1 MIKIVGLQKSF
12 GDLEVL
18 QNINLTIE
26 EGEIYG
32 LIGRSG
38 AGKSTLLRCINGL
51 ESYDSGSLKVDD
63 VEINSLSKKEMRHF
77 RRGIGMIFQQFSL
90 LEKKTVYENIAL
102 PLRCWKYDKKYL
114 NERVHELSEIVGIS
128 DKLRNKPR
136 TLSGGQKQRV
146 AIARALTMEPKI
158 LLSDE
163 STSALDPI
171 TTNSILALLR
181 EINEKLGV
189 TIIMVTHHMAVVRD
203 ICESVSLL
211 QKGKLTVSGKVED
224 IFLNRPPEFM
234 KFLGEDGE
242 LPLTTNVNLEIMVS
256 GDEVAQPLFSKM
268 ARELDVDFS
277 IIGGKMEKYRD
288 KVLGSWISNFNEDDV
303 ERVTRYLDGRNI
315 VWHKL
320 LKKESDIP
328 VEERKEK
335 R

>member
-1 MIKIVGLQKSF
+1 MIEIVGLQKIF

-18 QNINLTIE
+18 QNINLTIRA
-26 EGEIYG
+26 GEIYG

-51 ESYDSGSLKVDD
+51 ESYNRGSLKVDN
-63 VEINSLSKKEMRHF
+63 VEINSLSKKKMRHF

-102 PLRCWKYDKKYL
+102 PLRCWKYDREVLDKRIY
-114 NERVHELSEIVGIS
+114 ELAELVGIS
-128 DKLRNKPR
+128 DKLKSKPR

-171 TTNSILALLR
+171 TTKSILALLR
-181 EINEKLGV
+181 EINENLGV

-211 QKGKLTVSGKVED
+211 QKGRLTVSGKVED
-224 IFLNRPPEFM
+224 IFLHRPPEFV
-234 KFLGEDGE
+234 KFLGEDRE
-242 LPLTTNVNLEIMVS
+242 LPLTSNVNLEILVS
-256 GDEVAQPLFSKM
+256 GDEVARPLFSTM

-288 KVLGSWISNFNEDDV
+288 KVLGSWISNFSKKDV
-303 ERVTRYLDGRNI
+303 PRVTKYLDDHNI
-315 VWHKL
+315 AWHKL
-320 LKKESDIP
+320 LKKEADTAA
-328 VEERKEK
+328 EE
-335 R
+335 

>member
-1 MIKIVGLQKSF
+1 MIRIVGLQKTF

-18 QNINLTIE
+18 QNINLTIRA
-26 EGEIYG
+26 GEIYG

-51 ESYDSGSLKVDD
+51 ESYNRGSLKVDN
-63 VEINSLSKKEMRHF
+63 VEINSLNKKKMRHF

-102 PLRCWKYDKKYL
+102 PLRCWKYDKNVLDK
-114 NERVHELSEIVGIS
+114 RIHELAELVGIS
-128 DKLRNKPR
+128 DKLKSKPR
-136 TLSGGQKQRV
+136 TLSGGQKQRA

-171 TTNSILALLR
+171 TTKSILALLR
-181 EINEKLGV
+181 EINENLGV

-211 QKGKLTVSGKVED
+211 QKGRLTVSGKVED
-224 IFLNRPPEFM
+224 IFLNRPPEFV
-234 KFLGEDGE
+234 KFLGDDGE
-242 LPLTTNVNLEIMVS
+242 LPLTSNVNLEILVS
-256 GDEVAQPLFSKM
+256 GDEVARPLFSTM

-288 KVLGSWISNFNEDDV
+288 KVLGSWISNFNEKDV
-303 ERVTRYLDGRNI
+303 PRVTKYLDDRNI
-315 VWHKL
+315 AWHKL
-320 LKKESDIP
+320 VKKEADIAA
-328 VEERKEK
+328 EE
-335 R
+335 

>member
-1 MIKIVGLQKSF
+1 MIKIAGLQKSF

-18 QNINLTIE
+18 QDINLTVE
-26 EGEIYG
+26 DGEIYG

-51 ESYDSGSLKVDD
+51 ESYNRGSLKVDH
-63 VEINSLSKKEMRHF
+63 VEINSLGKKEMRHF

-102 PLRCWKYDKKYL
+102 PLRCWKYDKKFL
-114 NERVHELSEIVGIS
+114 DRRVHELAEIVGIS
-128 DKLRNKPR
+128 DKLKNKPR

-171 TTNSILALLR
+171 TTRSILALLR
-181 EINEKLGV
+181 EINETLGV

-211 QKGKLTVSGKVED
+211 QKGRLTVSGKVQD
-224 IFLNRPPEFM
+224 IFLHRPPEFI
-234 KFLGEDGE
+234 KFLGDDGE
-242 LPLTTNVNLEIMVS
+242 LPLTVNVNLEIMVS
-256 GDEVAQPLFSKM
+256 GDAVAQPLFSTM

-288 KVLGSWISNFNEDDV
+288 KVLGSWISNFDEKDV
-303 ERVTRYLDGRNI
+303 PRVTKYLDNRNI

-320 LKKESDIP
+320 LQKEADIP
-328 VEERKEK
+328 AEE
-335 R
+335 

>member
-1 MIKIVGLQKSF
+1 MIKIVGLQKTF

-18 QNINLTIE
+18 QNINLTVRS
-26 EGEIYG
+26 GEIYG

-51 ESYDSGSLKVDD
+51 ESYNRGSLKVDN
-63 VEINSLSKKEMRHF
+63 VEIGSLSKKKIRHF

-102 PLRCWKYDKKYL
+102 PLRCWKYDKKIL
-114 NERVHELSEIVGIS
+114 DKRIHELAELVGIS
-128 DKLRNKPR
+128 DKLKSKPR

-146 AIARALTMEPKI
+146 AIARALTMDPKI

-171 TTNSILALLR
+171 TTKSILALLR
-181 EINEKLGV
+181 EINENLGV
-189 TIIMVTHHMAVVRD
+189 TIIMVTHHMAVVRE

-211 QKGKLTVSGKVED
+211 QKGRLTVSGKVED
-224 IFLNRPPEFM
+224 IFLNRPPEFA

-242 LPLTTNVNLEIMVS
+242 LPLTSNVNLEIMVS
-256 GDEVAQPLFSKM
+256 GDEVARPLFSTM

-288 KVLGSWISNFNEDDV
+288 KVLGSWISNFKEKDV
-303 ERVTRYLDGRNI
+303 LRVTKYLDDRNI
-315 VWHKL
+315 AWHKL
-320 LKKESDIP
+320 LKKEADIAA
-328 VEERKEK
+328 EE
-335 R
+335 